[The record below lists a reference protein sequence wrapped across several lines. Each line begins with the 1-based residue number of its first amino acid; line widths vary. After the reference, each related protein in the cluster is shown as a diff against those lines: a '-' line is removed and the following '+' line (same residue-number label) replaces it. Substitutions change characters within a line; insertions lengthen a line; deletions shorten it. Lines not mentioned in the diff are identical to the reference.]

1 VIFATGF
8 RPALVHLEPLGL
20 IDAGG
25 RVAMAPGSATRVA
38 AAVPLWLVG
47 YGDWTGFASATL
59 IGVGRSARAT
69 VEEIGSLLKPSSD

>member
-1 VIFATGF
+1 
-8 RPALVHLEPLGL
+8 
-20 IDAGG
+20 
-25 RVAMAPGSATRVA
+25 
-38 AAVPLWLVG
+38 VPLWLVG